1 MALFYNINADI
12 MYTNISIKGQLLMG
26 HILEICWVE
35 EIIYEETHAVQS
47 YSDAML
53 RTEKLTEPENSF
65 QAPQAWGLGKSGKEW
80 IGKD

>member
-1 MALFYNINADI
+1 M
-12 MYTNISIKGQLLMG
+12 
-26 HILEICWVE
+26 E